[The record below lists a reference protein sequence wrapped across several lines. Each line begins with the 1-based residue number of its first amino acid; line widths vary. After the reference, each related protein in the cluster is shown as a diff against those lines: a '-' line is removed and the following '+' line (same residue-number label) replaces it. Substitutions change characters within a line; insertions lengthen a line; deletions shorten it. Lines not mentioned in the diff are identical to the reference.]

1 MKKGELMIGDYL
13 HDEFGNTCVVRYLSD
28 VITIENLEGPN
39 AGEMILGTE
48 FEGITLTYSILYRNG
63 FKIDGYAVL
72 EIDTNTR
79 LEYYLPEHRL
89 RKVWRGIDEWDN
101 HAEKTEITFQCHCFY
116 VHELQHALKMCG
128 IENEIVL

>member
-13 HDEFGNTCVVRYLSD
+13 HDEFGNTCVVRYLAD
-28 VITIENLEGPN
+28 VITIENLEEPN

-48 FEGITLTYSILYRNG
+48 FEGITLTASILYRNG

-72 EIDTNTR
+72 EIDTNTH

-128 IENEIVL
+128 IEKEIVL

>member
-1 MKKGELMIGDYL
+1 
-13 HDEFGNTCVVRYLSD
+13 
-28 VITIENLEGPN
+28 
-39 AGEMILGTE
+39 MILGTE
-48 FEGITLTYSILYRNG
+48 FEGITLTDSILYRNG

-72 EIDTNTR
+72 EIDTNTH

-116 VHELQHALKMCG
+116 VHELQHALKMCS
-128 IENEIVL
+128 IEKEIVL